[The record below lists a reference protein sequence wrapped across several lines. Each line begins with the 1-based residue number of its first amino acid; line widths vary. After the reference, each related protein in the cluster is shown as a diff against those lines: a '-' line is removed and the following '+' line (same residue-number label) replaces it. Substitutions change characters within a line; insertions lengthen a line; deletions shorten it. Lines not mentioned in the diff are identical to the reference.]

1 MITNDR
7 CSNIPSISIIGAASG
22 LFIINCESEII
33 EQLSIDTTVSPEQI
47 NLSNKL
53 I

>member
-1 MITNDR
+1 MTTNDR
-7 CSNIPSISIIGAASG
+7 CSNIPSISIIGATSG

-33 EQLSIDTTVSPEQI
+33 EQLSINTIVSLEQI
-47 NLSNKL
+47 DLSNKL